1 MLLPIADNVLYILC
15 YSINIT
21 LYLNRF
27 RGKPAIPSLIGLS
40 PLATIHLSIL
50 LIHEFGPQ
58 RIKVLHTKNANCQ
71 PDQG

>member
-1 MLLPIADNVLYILC
+1 MLLPIVNDVLYTLC
-15 YSINIT
+15 KRKNIT

-40 PLATIHLSIL
+40 PLTTIHLSIL
-50 LIHEFGPQ
+50 LIHECGPQ
-58 RIKVLHTKNANCQ
+58 KKYFQ